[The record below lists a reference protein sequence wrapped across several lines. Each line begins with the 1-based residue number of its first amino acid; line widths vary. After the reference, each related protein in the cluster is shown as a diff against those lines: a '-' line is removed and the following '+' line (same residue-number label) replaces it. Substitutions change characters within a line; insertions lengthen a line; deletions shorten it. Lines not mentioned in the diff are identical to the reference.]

1 MNASNMN
8 HREVKNIDYGWR
20 LNGRSILFYKDRSLA
35 ADESTHQMEKAL
47 RQMSM
52 EYYALDRCLQCGIC
66 SSFCPNNLIKT
77 TDSFSPRN
85 FIQKTRLGLLDLNG
99 DELWMCTNCGHC
111 QMVCPFEIP
120 LLEVMSSLRHL
131 VVEQGAGYVP
141 VSIKSSIAS
150 ISSCGNPW
158 KEETSSRIKWIQGT
172 ETVPP
177 VASTEETVHIFLGCL
192 SGYDRRARKA
202 AEAAMYILQ
211 IAKIPFKILSD
222 EEVCCG
228 DSVRRVGDF
237 TTSEKMKKINR
248 TNFLKNNV
256 RKLYVLSPH
265 CLSTFQEMY
274 AKENNHETRITP
286 LLEVVYDLI
295 GKGIIKLNK
304 YQDKRVTFHDPC
316 FFSKHLNIIAQPRE
330 ILDRMQGIERREM
343 EHSGKKSL
351 CCGGGGGG
359 IWRDAKK
366 GERLSEIR
374 LDEALGTGADIIV
387 TSCPYCLSML
397 EDARQADEK
406 YRQIEIMD
414 ICELVVKGMCDENN

>member
-1 MNASNMN
+1 
-8 HREVKNIDYGWR
+8 
-20 LNGRSILFYKDRSLA
+20 
-35 ADESTHQMEKAL
+35 
-47 RQMSM
+47 MSM

-66 SSFCPNNLIKT
+66 SSFCPNNLLKT
-77 TDSFSPRN
+77 TESFSPRN

-120 LLEVMSSLRHL
+120 LLEVMASLRHL

-172 ETVPP
+172 ETVPL

-228 DSVRRVGDF
+228 DTVRRVGDF
-237 TTSEKMKKINR
+237 TTSEKVKIL
-248 TNFLKNNV
+248 TKNFLKNSV

-304 YQDKRVTFHDPC
+304 YQDKELPFMIPA
-316 FFSKHLNIIAQPRE
+316 FQ
-330 ILDRMQGIERREM
+330 
-343 EHSGKKSL
+343 
-351 CCGGGGGG
+351 
-359 IWRDAKK
+359 
-366 GERLSEIR
+366 
-374 LDEALGTGADIIV
+374 
-387 TSCPYCLSML
+387 
-397 EDARQADEK
+397 QAP
-406 YRQIEIMD
+406 
-414 ICELVVKGMCDENN
+414 